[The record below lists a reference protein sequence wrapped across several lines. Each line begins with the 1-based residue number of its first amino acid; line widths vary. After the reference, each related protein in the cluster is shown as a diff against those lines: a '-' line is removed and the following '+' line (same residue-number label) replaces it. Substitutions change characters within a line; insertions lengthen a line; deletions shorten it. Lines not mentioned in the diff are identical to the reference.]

1 MYSESQ
7 KTEIF
12 NEIIN
17 RITCG
22 ESVRSILKSK
32 NNKPDFVT
40 LLKWI
45 DEDEIKFKQ
54 YARAKE
60 ESAHSD
66 ADYISNIAE
75 MVLSG
80 ELDPNAARVAIDAY
94 KWSSGKKNP
103 KKYGDKID
111 IDHTTKG
118 NEINNIPVFIFKDLN
133 EAQ

>member
-1 MYSESQ
+1 MYSEIQ

-103 KKYGDKID
+103 KKYGDALKLEHD
-111 IDHTTKG
+111 G
-118 NEINNIPVFIFKDLN
+118 SLEITVKPPQLN
-133 EAQ
+133 AD

>member
-1 MYSESQ
+1 MYSEIQ

-103 KKYGDKID
+103 KKYGDQIKVEHDGSLQI
-111 IDHTTKG
+111 TVK
-118 NEINNIPVFIFKDLN
+118 PPQLN
-133 EAQ
+133 AD